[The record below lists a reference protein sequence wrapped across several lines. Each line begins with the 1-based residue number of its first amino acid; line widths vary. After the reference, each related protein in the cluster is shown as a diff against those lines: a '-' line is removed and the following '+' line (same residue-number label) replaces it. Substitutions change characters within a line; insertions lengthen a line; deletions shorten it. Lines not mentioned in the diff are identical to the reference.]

1 MKKTYKKR
9 VMCMFTKKRRVIHLY
24 ILSPIFTSNKSQNFI
39 SSTSFKKNIT
49 TIHKL
54 KPLKDSNQNLQISQ
68 WIKLFKMAVLRLQ
81 DNFTTIIY
89 CKFRSGSLETFLE
102 SKLST
107 HSHFSNCF
115 QSFSGKLCPNF
126 RMLDSNVTYC
136 IIILVML
143 LGSSYAIS
151 VQRIKTLIGY
161 RSMTLAPHEV
171 YVLENNKWIGKSS
184 YELRPGDI
192 ISVTAGYQHKKVP
205 HESISDK
212 EYLSKLIPFANLVP
226 QKLMQQA
233 SPKK

>member
-1 MKKTYKKR
+1 MKKTYKKPA
-9 VMCMFTKKRRVIHLY
+9 MFMYMKKSKVTHLH
-24 ILSPIFTSNKSQNFI
+24 ISSQIFISNKTLNYI

-49 TIHKL
+49 TVHKQRL
-54 KPLKDSNQNLQISQ
+54 LKDSNQSLQIFQSR
-68 WIKLFKMAVLRLQ
+68 KSFKRAVLRHQ
-81 DNFTTIIY
+81 DNFMTITY
-89 CKFRSGSLETFLE
+89 CKFQSESLETFLE
-102 SKLST
+102 NRLST
-107 HSHFSNCF
+107 HLHFSNSF
-115 QSFSGKLCPNF
+115 QSFSGNLCLTF

-171 YVLENNKWIGKSS
+171 YVLENNKWVGKSS

-192 ISVTAGYQHKKVP
+192 ISVTPGYQHKKVP

-212 EYLSKLIPFANLVP
+212 EYLAKLIPFSNLVP
-226 QKLMQQA
+226 QKLMQQTA
-233 SPKK
+233 PKK